1 MNSFEENDMMLQQGT
16 LLQSKYRIDAKLGSG
31 GFGNT
36 YVATHLGLENVVA
49 IKEFFMKGINHR
61 DTDGSTVRV
70 SNDLNNE
77 VFTTQKR
84 KFKKEAQRL
93 FALSNPHIVRVFDMF
108 EANNTV
114 YYVMD
119 YIKGES
125 LRGLMK
131 LNEKPFTEP
140 QVMNVLL
147 QMIEAVEYIHSN
159 SILHMDI
166 KPGNILMDKM
176 GKCTLIDF
184 GSSKHVETQDTVTS
198 QALSYTPGY
207 APPEQMNGTMR
218 RWGVWTDFYA
228 LGATLYNL
236 LTDRKPPCV
245 DDIMNDGRECFHFF
259 YFPIS
264 ANFREMIVWMMQP
277 NIAHRPQNINAIK
290 NYIRYSLPIQPEPLL
305 FPEFYDKENTD
316 TLYNRQVQQPYAYDK
331 DIENNPNNNT
341 NQETDNLDDNDD
353 IIAIEE
359 TEDYVDDSNHLQ
371 NGKDEM
377 SDNNVMD
384 IGKMDDHEKEDEEEI
399 NEAPEDE
406 IKKDEEV
413 NEESEEPDE
422 EKETL
427 EEEKVVENEDSAE
440 IKEDEEEEN
449 ENAEDEI
456 KKDEEVNEE
465 SEELDEEKDMLD
477 EEKVVE
483 NEDSAEIK
491 DSAVEENENAE
502 DEIKKDEEVDEESEV
517 SDEEKEAPEDA
528 DKEEKENVDE
538 EDTGSEKS
546 TEKKNASK
554 FKLYVGVLLVAA
566 LIIGIVLFFTSKGDN
581 TTNDKGAANI
591 DSTAVIVTDPLQND
605 SMNIVVDKPE
615 ESDADS
621 ASVTAVDDNDDSE
634 QDDGSSSHHH
644 HGRSTKNEK
653 PTDLPTQHNTNT
665 SSQSGSHHH
674 SSNNE
679 QQKTKL
685 SEQSRTHNNG
695 SGNNQHQQSSSQT
708 QSEKP
713 KPTRTQGNVL
723 LNSNSRSQGSS
734 GKPRENTN
742 TTRTSGRSLMYHP
755 RIESDFRE

>member
-413 NEESEEPDE
+413 
-422 EKETL
+422 
-427 EEEKVVENEDSAE
+427 
-440 IKEDEEEEN
+440 
-449 ENAEDEI
+449 
-456 KKDEEVNEE
+456 
-465 SEELDEEKDMLD
+465 
-477 EEKVVE
+477 
-483 NEDSAEIK
+483 
-491 DSAVEENENAE
+491 
-502 DEIKKDEEVDEESEV
+502 DEESEV